1 MKNLGMKS
9 YLEPLESKTYLARC
23 PLARIPQQARLQQGR
38 DIIVLVPFANVPQ
51 TLVLLPKEQTYDTLI
66 VEGARTWD
74 VDLVH
79 TIFSEEVA
87 LTIIQI
93 LISRHSDYVFISWM
107 HTQFDLYKFCL
118 DTLYHD
124 KKDLCTTEFT

>member
-1 MKNLGMKS
+1 
-9 YLEPLESKTYLARC
+9 
-23 PLARIPQQARLQQGR
+23 
-38 DIIVLVPFANVPQ
+38 VPQ

-79 TIFSEEVA
+79 TIFLEEVA

-93 LISRHSDYVFISWM
+93 LNSRHSDEVFISWT

-118 DTLYHD
+118 DTL
-124 KKDLCTTEFT
+124 